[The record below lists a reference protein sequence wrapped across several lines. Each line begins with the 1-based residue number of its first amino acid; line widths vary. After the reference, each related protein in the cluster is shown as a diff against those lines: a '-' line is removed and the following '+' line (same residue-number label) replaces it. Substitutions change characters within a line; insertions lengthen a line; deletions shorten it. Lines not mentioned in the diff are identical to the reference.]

1 MATGSEPTGWSVLRT
16 TGTPPHHRGGHT
28 ATLVEKNLLILGGVH
43 HKGAGS
49 FEYFPLEPVVLNTE
63 TLAWFSPRVAVGKP
77 PPGRAYHSTT
87 RVGTGLFVFGGQCS
101 KGSQGSSTGLMNDM
115 PVFDLV
121 RMCWETRDVRGQQP
135 RPRYWH
141 TAELIEGKLFIIGGF
156 DGKRSLKDVGVLD
169 VETLLWSTPKI
180 LGEPMLPLAQHSATI
195 VGQRLY
201 LFGGMQVQQDQ
212 EGHSYNKFNPDVLV
226 LDTESLQLTRLRRR
240 GQQPSG
246 RGYHTCNL
254 VGGYLLVIGGW
265 DGGACGLDKVS
276 TLDIDGLG
284 SWYTVEV
291 PGQSPP
297 AVYGHS
303 ATLIGSKVVL
313 FGGWD
318 GVSPLNAVHVLDTA
332 KL

>member
-16 TGTPPHHRGGHT
+16 TGTPPHYRGGHT